1 MVYDTGSDW
10 LVIEGQSCY
19 NCQGDKYDISA
30 SLASGQAKSV
40 SINGSE
46 RVYGS
51 AKVNGREYTDTVCV
65 GLANCV
71 EDFKFFLVER

>member
-19 NCQGDKYDISA
+19 NCQGDKYDISQA
-30 SLASGQAKSV
+30 LENGQAKLD

-51 AKVNGREYTDTVCV
+51 AKVSGKVYTDTVCV

-71 EDFKFFLVER
+71 EDFKIFLVES